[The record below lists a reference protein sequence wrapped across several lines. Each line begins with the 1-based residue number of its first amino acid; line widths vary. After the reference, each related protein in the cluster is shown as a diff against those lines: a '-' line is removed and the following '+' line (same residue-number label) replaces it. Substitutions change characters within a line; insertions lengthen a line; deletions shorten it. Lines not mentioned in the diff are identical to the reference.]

1 MVGLLNYPKEYRS
14 FGLTNKK
21 ISVDPGFLD
30 ERLSCSNTWDQ
41 EGFPYFVRV
50 YVEFIFGSFNEP
62 TTLSKLFCLAK
73 RPNSALNVDKQ
84 LGKSC
89 LLFRQES

>member
-30 ERLSCSNTWDQ
+30 EHLSCGNTWDQ
-41 EGFPYFVRV
+41 EGF
-50 YVEFIFGSFNEP
+50 S
-62 TTLSKLFCLAK
+62 LLC
-73 RPNSALNVDKQ
+73 
-84 LGKSC
+84 KSLC
-89 LLFRQES
+89 GIHFRFF